1 MDSVGDY
8 LSRIARYPLLT
19 GEQEI
24 SLSKKILKAEKLIK
38 GESQSFNREEKKTIQ
53 IGTKAKEKL
62 VNCNLRLVVHIA
74 SKYKKR
80 LRGNSM
86 EFLDLIQE
94 GSIGLQRAAELF
106 DGTRG
111 YKFSTYS
118 FLVDKTSNYKSD
130 GSQGKSHKDSSKLFR
145 KSF

>member
-62 VNCNLRLVVHIA
+62 GWEPKVDFEGLAKMMYDADLRAL
-74 SKYKKR
+74 SK
-80 LRGNSM
+80 
-86 EFLDLIQE
+86 
-94 GSIGLQRAAELF
+94 
-106 DGTRG
+106 
-111 YKFSTYS
+111 
-118 FLVDKTSNYKSD
+118 
-130 GSQGKSHKDSSKLFR
+130 
-145 KSF
+145 